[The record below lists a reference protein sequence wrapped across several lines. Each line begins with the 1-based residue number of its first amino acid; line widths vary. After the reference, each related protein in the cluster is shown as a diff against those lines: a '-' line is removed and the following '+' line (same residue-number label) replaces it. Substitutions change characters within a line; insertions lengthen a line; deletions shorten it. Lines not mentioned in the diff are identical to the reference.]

1 MHTPLPER
9 VPVYKYASDILVD
22 ISYVRGREVVRKNG
36 VCIGRLPVMLRS
48 KLCRLHDATTE
59 QMERMQEC
67 PHDPGGYFIIKG
79 TEKVLLMQEQL
90 SNNRIIVETD
100 SKKMIQAVVTSSTA
114 DNKSRTV
121 VCFKSDLSGLYV
133 KHSAFTELIPAVI
146 MLRAMGMESDQ
157 EIVQM
162 VGTEKCHVD
171 GMILSLQDAHATG
184 VFSQQQA
191 LEYLGNKLKIRSSAG
206 STPGGADAT
215 ERKMGEALEVLVR
228 QVLSHI
234 SVYADGSFSS
244 AFDQDKGGASKPL
257 DFSGKCRFLCL
268 MMRRALDA
276 RSDSTLLDD
285 RDYYGNKRLELAGQL
300 IALLFE
306 DLFKSMNTE
315 IKKSVDMRL
324 TKYFQQASSASA
336 RAGRSVVGPDS
347 GYPDVLRDIDS
358 ERITR
363 GMNRAISSGNWN
375 IKRFRIDRSGV
386 SQVLSRFS
394 FIAALGAMTR
404 VKSQFEKSRKLAGPR
419 ALQPSQ
425 WGMLCPSDT
434 PEGEQCGL
442 IKALSLLA
450 HVTTPDEEGPI
461 RRLCYS
467 LGVEDAAGLT
477 GEELHSTGTITVF
490 LNGALLGVHR
500 RPQTFMSDMRALRRR
515 GKIGEFVSIYEHEA
529 QRAIIIATDG
539 GRLCRPLIVVKKG
552 RPMLVPEVHLRK
564 LKSGELRFTD
574 FLRLGIIEWV
584 DVNEENNSYIAIN
597 PEDVVMET
605 THLEIEPLTLLG
617 AVAGLVPYPHHNQ
630 SPRNTYQCAMG
641 KQAMGNIACNQHLRT
656 DTQLLLL
663 TYPQQPMCKT
673 RTIDLIGYDN
683 LPAGHNASVAVMSY
697 SGYDIEDALIMNKA
711 SIDRGFGRCCVTR
724 KYATPLA
731 RSAIGS
737 SEELRAPPV
746 IGGGGKG
753 GGRHQRQ
760 GGFVGRAKKYAIIDE
775 DGLPFAGEQ
784 VIDGGVLIN
793 KVSPMSDAATG
804 QVTHWRDTPISYKN
818 PVPSY
823 VDRVIATENEDQAK
837 IFKCITRQTRRPELG
852 DKFSSRHG
860 QKGVIGLIVNQE
872 DMPFGEKGWCPDLI
886 MNPHGFPS
894 RMTVGKLL
902 ECVSGKAGVLD
913 GERSYGTAFGGTT
926 KKHMTESLIRHGF
939 HPSAKEYITSGVTGE
954 ALECYIFVGPIYYQK
969 LKHMVMDKIHA
980 RSTGPVN
987 QLTRQP
993 TEGRAKDG
1001 GLRLGEME
1009 RDCLVAYGASNLL
1022 LERLML
1028 SSDVFTA
1035 SVCRRCGLLS
1045 YQNGTCKLCG
1055 TSENIVD
1062 IRMPYAC
1069 KLLFQE
1075 LQAMNVCPRLK
1086 VESR

>member
-1 MHTPLPER
+1 MPPPSPPASKEPSTAAEQFIPPPPGQEAPPTWADKWELLPAFLEARGLVKQHIDSFNYFVTTEIKDIVLAESNRRITSDVDPNWFLEFHDVHVGAPSYRGVLQHVQTTPMMCR
-9 VPVYKYASDILVD
+9 IRDMTYASDILVD

-36 VCIGRLPVMLRS
+36 VCVGRLPVMLRS

-90 SNNRIIVETD
+90 SNNRIIVEMD
-100 SKKMIQAVVTSSTA
+100 AKKMVQAVVTSSTA

-121 VCFKSDLSGLYV
+121 VCFKSELSGLFV

-191 LEYLGNKLKIRSSAG
+191 LEYLGNKLKIRSQPAAPPPLSQRHRIIGSAG
-206 STPGGADAT
+206 TSPGSTDAT

-244 AFDQDKGGASKPL
+244 AFDQDKGGATKPL

-324 TKYFQQASSASA
+324 TKYFQQTSSASA
-336 RAGRSVVGPDS
+336 RAGRSMVGPDS

-477 GEELHSTGTITVF
+477 GEELHSAGTITVF

-500 RPQTFMSDMRALRRR
+500 RPQTFMSDMRTLRRR

-552 RPMLVPEVHLRK
+552 KPMLKPEVHLRK

-597 PEDVVMET
+597 PEDVTMES

-683 LPAGHNASVAVMSY
+683 LPAGHNASVAVM
-697 SGYDIEDALIMNKA
+697 
-711 SIDRGFGRCCVTR
+711 
-724 KYATPLA
+724 
-731 RSAIGS
+731 
-737 SEELRAPPV
+737 
-746 IGGGGKG
+746 
-753 GGRHQRQ
+753 
-760 GGFVGRAKKYAIIDE
+760 
-775 DGLPFAGEQ
+775 
-784 VIDGGVLIN
+784 
-793 KVSPMSDAATG
+793 
-804 QVTHWRDTPISYKN
+804 
-818 PVPSY
+818 
-823 VDRVIATENEDQAK
+823 
-837 IFKCITRQTRRPELG
+837 
-852 DKFSSRHG
+852 
-860 QKGVIGLIVNQE
+860 
-872 DMPFGEKGWCPDLI
+872 
-886 MNPHGFPS
+886 
-894 RMTVGKLL
+894 
-902 ECVSGKAGVLD
+902 
-913 GERSYGTAFGGTT
+913 
-926 KKHMTESLIRHGF
+926 
-939 HPSAKEYITSGVTGE
+939 
-954 ALECYIFVGPIYYQK
+954 
-969 LKHMVMDKIHA
+969 
-980 RSTGPVN
+980 
-987 QLTRQP
+987 
-993 TEGRAKDG
+993 
-1001 GLRLGEME
+1001 
-1009 RDCLVAYGASNLL
+1009 
-1022 LERLML
+1022 
-1028 SSDVFTA
+1028 
-1035 SVCRRCGLLS
+1035 
-1045 YQNGTCKLCG
+1045 
-1055 TSENIVD
+1055 
-1062 IRMPYAC
+1062 
-1069 KLLFQE
+1069 
-1075 LQAMNVCPRLK
+1075 
-1086 VESR
+1086 